1 METDVTKLKIGQIWS
16 YLYLAIS
23 EDTINIDMVLI
34 HYLDDKRAVG
44 AVIGEIIHV
53 DKSWL
58 SESKVRGVIWRKW
71 K

>member
-34 HYLDDKRAVG
+34 HYLDDKRQE
-44 AVIGEIIHV
+44 EIAPQLI
-53 DKSWL
+53 
-58 SESKVRGVIWRKW
+58 
-71 K
+71 